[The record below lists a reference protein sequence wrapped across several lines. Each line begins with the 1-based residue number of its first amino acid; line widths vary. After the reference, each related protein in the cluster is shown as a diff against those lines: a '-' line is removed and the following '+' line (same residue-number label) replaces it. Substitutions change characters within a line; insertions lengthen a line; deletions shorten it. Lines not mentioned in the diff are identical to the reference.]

1 MHKARII
8 QHPGAMANTSTQLAI
23 DRTRLAHDRTM
34 LSWVRTATSL
44 ITFGFSVYKFFSL
57 EIKEP
62 PEGVLLGSRGFGIL
76 MIVTGLTSLLLATIQ
91 HRRDRNLLKE
101 LDPDTPRSEAAALAA
116 FIAILGIV
124 ALAAAIWKL

>member
-8 QHPGAMANTSTQLAI
+8 QHPGATSATSTRLAI

-34 LSWVRTATSL
+34 LAWVRTATSL

-62 PEGVLLGSRGFGIL
+62 SEGVLVGSRGFGIL
-76 MIVTGLTSLLLATIQ
+76 MIVTGLISLLLATIQ
-91 HRRDRNLLKE
+91 HRRDRNVLKE
-101 LDPDTPRSEAAALAA
+101 LDPDTPRSEAAALSA

-124 ALAAAIWKL
+124 ALAAVIWKL